1 MSFQQSSNSWRS
13 KAHLGG
19 LRLPLLVGVTA
30 IAICLIVI
38 AAVCLVNVASSDGL
52 TIVSE
57 EEAAEEG
64 SEEGSEG
71 GDGEESAEGAGE
83 EAGGSGTVVVYVTGA
98 VAVPGVCELSEGSRV
113 QDAIQA
119 VGGFADDAAT
129 DALNLARLLED
140 GEQIDVPTLE
150 EQAAAE
156 EAGEELSTSGDE
168 ASSSSGGSTS
178 SDGLININTA
188 SAEELEEL
196 PGIGEVTAE
205 KIIADREANGD
216 YATIEDITRVSG
228 IGDKKFEAIAELICV

>member
-64 SEEGSEG
+64 SEG
-71 GDGEESAEGAGE
+71 GDGEESAQGEGEGE
-83 EAGGSGTVVVYVTGA
+83 DESGTVVVYVTGA

-178 SDGLININTA
+178 SDGLINSNTA

>member
-19 LRLPLLVGVTA
+19 MRLPLLVGITA
-30 IAICLIVI
+30 IAICLVVI
-38 AAVCLVNVASSDGL
+38 AALCLVNVASSDGL
-52 TIVSE
+52 TIVSD
-57 EEAAEEG
+57 EEAADEGSDESSEEEG
-64 SEEGSEG
+64 GEEEG
-71 GDGEESAEGAGE
+71 EE
-83 EAGGSGTVVVYVTGA
+83 GSGTVIVYVTGA

-113 QDAIQA
+113 QDAIEA
-119 VGGFADDAAT
+119 VGGFSDEAAT

-150 EQAAAE
+150 EQAEAE
-156 EAGEELSTSGDE
+156 AAGEELSTSGDE
-168 ASSSSGGSTS
+168 AGSSSSSSSTS
-178 SDGLININTA
+178 AEGLININTA

-228 IGDKKFEAIAELICV
+228 IGDKKFEAISELICV